1 MAPPSLRVLLPA
13 LAILALAGALAACGG
28 EPAPAPEPAETEG
41 CRAGDPG
48 CETPA
53 PTPNPNPATST
64 PSPTA
69 TATGSAPSA
78 APTATATTPPSAT
91 ARVATASEVEAG
103 TRTPPATSVATATEA
118 VPEATTVTGTPD
130 RAAAADE
137 PSATREPAPG
147 GEVIPLSGALLE
159 LLEEVAAARGL
170 EAPDELRVRLL
181 APDEMA
187 DAYTGLFDDDQR
199 EALEQGGALYQLL
212 GYVEPDESL
221 WDVTVATSELVAGFY
236 SWGNKTLW
244 IPSDQQDF
252 DVGALS
258 AEEREILAHEMLHA
272 IQDYHFDLRESGS
285 GATTLDA
292 RLAWTS
298 VVEGDAVVH
307 TSRWSEPS
315 TLVPGGGG
323 QGRELLLLANLQQVD
338 GIPPQIVRAF
348 SFPYLTGPVAVEAVV
363 ERHGM
368 EALNALFGDPPDATT
383 PIIHTYL
390 LNTDWAPA
398 TDIDLLLPAE
408 AIGQSLG
415 EGWTESESG
424 VLGQF
429 HLMNYLAGDRTA
441 YPWPAYGYEGRRFNF
456 TEEAV
461 RRAGAGWEGDSYRI
475 FENGD
480 ERVLVVVVRFET
492 LIDAHEFADEHHIAT
507 FGGEVAVEDPYTFV
521 TRDDGFVVARLKPV
535 GRTVFF
541 AIGTSAEVARAALE
555 PLVRG

>member
-1 MAPPSLRVLLPA
+1 M
-13 LAILALAGALAACGG
+13 GH
-28 EPAPAPEPAETEG
+28 
-41 CRAGDPG
+41 
-48 CETPA
+48 
-53 PTPNPNPATST
+53 
-64 PSPTA
+64 
-69 TATGSAPSA
+69 
-78 APTATATTPPSAT
+78 
-91 ARVATASEVEAG
+91 EV
-103 TRTPPATSVATATEA
+103 PV
-118 VPEATTVTGTPD
+118 
-130 RAAAADE
+130 
-137 PSATREPAPG
+137 
-147 GEVIPLSGALLE
+147 SGALLE
-159 LLEEVAAARGL
+159 MLNEVAAARGL
-170 EAPDELRVRLL
+170 EAPPELRVRSL
-181 APDEMA
+181 APGEMA

-221 WDVTVATSELVAGFY
+221 WDITVATSELVAGFY

-244 IPSDQQDF
+244 IPTGGRDF
-252 DVGALS
+252 DLGALS

-272 IQDYHFDLRESGS
+272 IQDYHFDLRESGR

-298 VVEGDAVVH
+298 VVEGDAVLH
-307 TSRWSEPS
+307 TARWNESS
-315 TLVPGGGG
+315 TLVPGGAGV
-323 QGRELLLLANLQQVD
+323 GRDLLLLANLQQID
-338 GIPPQIVRAF
+338 DIPPQIVRAF

-424 VLGQF
+424 VLCEF

-461 RRAGAGWEGDSYRI
+461 WRAGDGWQGDAYRI
-475 FENGD
+475 FAKGE
-480 ERVLVVVVRFET
+480 ELVLVVAVRFVT
-492 LIDAHEFADEHHIAT
+492 AIDSNQFADEHHLAI
-507 FGGEVAVEDPYTFV
+507 FGGEVTAEDPYTFV
-521 TRDDGFVVARLKPV
+521 ARDDGFVVARVEPV

-541 AIGTSAEVARAALE
+541 AIGTSAEMARAALE